1 MNAIRTLCCAVL
13 VCAPTALVHAT
24 DTLLWSPVD
33 EQRLDEQRGGFYV
46 ETVLRLSFGI
56 ERVVYVNDVA
66 VVRTSVRIPDV
77 AAIEPEQ
84 AQALADFN
92 RGVVVQVGERNRF
105 DPARSGGGIAIQ
117 NTLDNQNIRTLTHV
131 EVATDAL
138 GVLQGIN
145 SYGAL
150 TDALVRVPGTP

>member
-1 MNAIRTLCCAVL
+1 MRQLAGGL
-13 VCAPTALVHAT
+13 VV
-24 DTLLWSPVD
+24 
-33 EQRLDEQRGGFYV
+33 
-46 ETVLRLSFGI
+46 
-56 ERVVYVNDVA
+56 
-66 VVRTSVRIPDV
+66 
-77 AAIEPEQ
+77 
-84 AQALADFN
+84 
-92 RGVVVQVGERNRF
+92 
-105 DPARSGGGIAIQ
+105 Q